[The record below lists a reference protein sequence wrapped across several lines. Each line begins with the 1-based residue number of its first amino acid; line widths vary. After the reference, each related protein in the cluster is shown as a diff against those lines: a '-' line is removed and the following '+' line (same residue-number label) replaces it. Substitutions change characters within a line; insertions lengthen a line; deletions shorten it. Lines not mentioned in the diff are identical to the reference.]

1 MDTED
6 KSLVAEENPQPTQEE
21 RITAALAHITAIIP
35 TIGIIAPIIIWVTQK
50 EKSKFVNF
58 QALQALVYQLLM
70 LLLWFLMFGCY
81 MGSMFLIIPLTG
93 AFTDSYSSIGIS
105 GEVFVF
111 FPFCVF
117 GFFILV
123 ELFMLIYAL
132 VATVMVL
139 IGKDFRYAVVA
150 DRLEKY
156 LKSSHKVGISS
167 S

>member
-1 MDTED
+1 MDTEY
-6 KSLVAEENPQPTQEE
+6 KPLLAEEKPRLTQEE

-35 TIGIIAPIIIWVTQK
+35 TMGIIAPIIIWVTQK

-93 AFTDSYSSIGIS
+93 AFTNSRFPNGVS
-105 GEVFVF
+105 GEIFVF

-117 GFFILV
+117 GFFILLQ
-123 ELFMLIYAL
+123 LFMIIYAL
-132 VATVMVL
+132 VATVKVL
-139 IGKDFRYAVVA
+139 QGKDFRYAVVA
-150 DRLEKY
+150 DRLDKY
-156 LKSSHKVGISS
+156 LKSS
-167 S
+167 

>member
-1 MDTED
+1 MDTEE
-6 KSLVAEENPQPTQEE
+6 KSMVAEEKTQPTQEE

-35 TIGIIAPIIIWVTQK
+35 TMGIIAPIIIWVTQK

-70 LLLWFLMFGCY
+70 LILWFLMFGCY

-93 AFTDSYSSIGIS
+93 AFSNSRFPTGIS
-105 GEVFVF
+105 GEVFIF

-123 ELFMLIYAL
+123 ELFMIIYAI

-139 IGKDFRYAVVA
+139 RGKDFRYAVVA
-150 DRLEKY
+150 DKLEKY
-156 LKSSHKVGISS
+156 LKSSQKAGISS